1 MRVSIADGN
10 TTAVGIL
17 RVRGAATKGDVVRI
31 AFLPDG
37 GTPNAVYRSIG
48 PMTTLAER
56 GHDVRPLELERIDS
70 WSELLR
76 WCEVLHVHRV
86 CDGGSVE
93 LVRAAKAAGAA
104 VVWDDDDD
112 VTRVPRGAGDYKNVG
127 GLKGEKRRAAR
138 TRMFASVDLVTT
150 PSAQLAETFRAGGA
164 AEAHV
169 IENYV
174 IDEFAARVDRRARDE
189 LRIGWVAANEH
200 KLDLDQ
206 LPIVDALQRLL
217 DAHAHVRVT
226 TIGIKLPLRGDR
238 YEHIAGVPLPRLI
251 QQLATFAI
259 GIAPLS
265 PAVGINHAR
274 SSIKLKEYAAAGVPW
289 LASPIGP
296 YAGLGER
303 EGGRLVADDRWFEQL
318 DALVRSDRVRRR
330 LAKRAQRW
338 GRTQLLSRNI
348 ARWERELAWALEH
361 APSVSRAG

>member
-1 MRVSIADGN
+1 
-10 TTAVGIL
+10 
-17 RVRGAATKGDVVRI
+17 VRI

-37 GTPNAVYRSIG
+37 GTPNALYRSIG
-48 PMTTLAER
+48 PMTTLGAR
-56 GHDVRPLELERIDS
+56 GHDVRQLELERMDG
-70 WSELLR
+70 WHALLR

-93 LVRAAKAAGAA
+93 LVRAAKAAGTA

-112 VTRVPRGAGDYKNVG
+112 VTRVPRGVGDYKNVG
-127 GLKGEKRRAAR
+127 GLRGEKRRAAR

-150 PSAQLAETFRAGGA
+150 PSVHLAETFRAGGA
-164 AEAHV
+164 REAHV

-174 IDEFAARVDRRARDE
+174 IDEFARVERRARDE

-200 KLDLDQ
+200 RLDLAQ

-217 DAHAHVRVT
+217 DTHPHVRMT
-226 TIGIKLPLRGDR
+226 TIGIKLPLHSDR
-238 YEHIAGVPLPRLI
+238 YEHLRGVPLPNLI
-251 QQLATFAI
+251 QQLAAFSV

-265 PAVGINHAR
+265 PALAINHAR

-296 YAGLGER
+296 YVGLGES
-303 EGGRLVADDRWFEQL
+303 EGGRLVADDRWFDEL
-318 DALVRSDRVRRR
+318 DALVRNDRARRK

-348 ARWERELAWALEH
+348 DRWERELAWAVAH